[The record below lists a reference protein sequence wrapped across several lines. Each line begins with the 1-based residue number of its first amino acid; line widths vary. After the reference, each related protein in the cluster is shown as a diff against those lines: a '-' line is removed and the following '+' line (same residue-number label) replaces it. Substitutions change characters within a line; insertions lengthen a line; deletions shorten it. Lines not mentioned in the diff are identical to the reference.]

1 MAIFDKRSRSRV
13 MNLLTF
19 RDIRF
24 LLIFRDLSKN
34 SRKSAAPHFL
44 VGAIFTEIV
53 SRKSAAP
60 HFLVGAIFTEITAI
74 YKNRDFVIFSGKI
87 KKSLSFII
95 INGYK

>member
-60 HFLVGAIFTEITAI
+60 HFLVGAIFTEIVSRKSAAPHFLVGAIFTERTAI
-74 YKNRDFVIFSGKI
+74 
-87 KKSLSFII
+87 
-95 INGYK
+95 